1 MEWVACKS
9 DWPMAE
15 HSRFVFSKPHRW
27 HVQEAGRGPLLLL
40 LHGAG
45 GATQS
50 WRHLFPLL
58 IQSNRVICIDL
69 PGQGFTKMGSNRRC
83 GLDEMAEDVLA
94 LCHDQSWVPDMIVG
108 HSAGAAI
115 GLRMVEMMQSNLPR
129 IVGINAALGNFDGLA
144 GVVFPII
151 AKTLA
156 MVPFVA
162 DIFTA
167 STTRPKSVERLIE
180 GTGSHLSIE
189 DLRWYRTLVGSRDHV
204 NGTLQMMAQ
213 WRLDDLLKRLPE
225 NTANTILIAA
235 TGDKAVP
242 HTTSKACA
250 EKMPNGRYHALHGLG
265 HLVHEEDAPTISDLI
280 HSFLESELETREMGH
295 LSNSV
300 LSETDRQGTTKQGD
314 L

>member
-1 MEWVACKS
+1 MEWSKHKS
-9 DWPMAE
+9 NWPMAE
-15 HSRFVFSKPHRW
+15 YSRFVPCKPHRW
-27 HVQEAGRGPLLLL
+27 HVQEAGQGPLLLL

-45 GATQS
+45 GGTQS
-50 WRHLFPLL
+50 WRNLFPLL

-94 LCHDQSWVPDMIVG
+94 LCYDQSWVPDMIVG

-115 GLRMVEMMQSNLPR
+115 GLRMAEMMQSKVPR
-129 IVGINAALGNFDGLA
+129 VVGINAALGNFNGLA

-162 DIFTA
+162 DIFKA
-167 STTRPKSVERLIE
+167 SATRPKSVERLIE
-180 GTGSHLSIE
+180 GTGSYLPTE
-189 DLRWYRTLVGSRDHV
+189 ELRWYRALVGSRDHV

-213 WRLDDLLKRLPE
+213 WTLDDLLKRLPE

-242 HTTSKACA
+242 YTTSKACA
-250 EKMPNGRYHALHGLG
+250 EKMPNGIYHEVRDLG
-265 HLVHEEDAPTISDLI
+265 HLIHEEDALMISDMI
-280 HSFLESELETREMGH
+280 HSFLASNPETNEMGH
-295 LSNSV
+295 VSNAAFSGSYKPV
-300 LSETDRQGTTKQGD
+300 KTKQGD